1 MSDGQIFRNG
11 KRGLKG
17 EIEGEGCFRLV
28 RVHRVV
34 GTTRMV

>member
-17 EIEGEGCFRLV
+17 EIEGEGCIML
-28 RVHRVV
+28 
-34 GTTRMV
+34 GSGP